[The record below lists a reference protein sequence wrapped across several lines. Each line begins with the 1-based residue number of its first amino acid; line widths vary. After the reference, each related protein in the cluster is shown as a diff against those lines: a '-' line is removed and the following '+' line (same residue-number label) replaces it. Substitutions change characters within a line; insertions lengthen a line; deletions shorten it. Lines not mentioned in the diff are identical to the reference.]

1 MVGMGS
7 TREKKMSN
15 RYMAYDG
22 EGTEVGYLTIEE
34 ARAKY
39 DDVEFDPGTKTI
51 TVGER
56 KSAVAAE

>member
-1 MVGMGS
+1 
-7 TREKKMSN
+7 MSN